1 MHIQATQVSA
11 INQGAISFALTW
23 VKLLLRRLQM
33 LLLFL
38 FQRTARAHRW
48 SLQAEGSDEPPA
60 PDPDPIPAPGP
71 VPPAAAAATLS
82 RRNELHENS
91 GPPLPWD
98 SRAAE
103 HSVLLEEEDEEV
115 EEVEVVAAATAGVG
129 AAPLSGLIP

>member
-1 MHIQATQVSA
+1 MHLLGSSCCC
-11 INQGAISFALTW
+11 GACECCFSSSFSGQPG
-23 VKLLLRRLQM
+23 RG
-33 LLLFL
+33 
-38 FQRTARAHRW
+38 W